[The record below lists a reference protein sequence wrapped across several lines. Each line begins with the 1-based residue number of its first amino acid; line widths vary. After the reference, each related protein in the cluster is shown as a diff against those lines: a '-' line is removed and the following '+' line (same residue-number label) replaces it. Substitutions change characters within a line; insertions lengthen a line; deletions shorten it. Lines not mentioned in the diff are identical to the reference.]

1 MVFPPTEVQQNR
13 AQMTGKAAYTLPS
26 GQHEY
31 PFSFKVPF
39 NNACSVH
46 QKSAVPVMIGMEVAM
61 PATQHVKRTLPPTMA
76 GFPGEA
82 EIRYFVKATVSRHSF
97 FKENPR
103 AYAPFNFFPIEP
115 PRQQSTGP
123 GSEIYARQR
132 HVFSPF
138 PDDVP
143 SKEKMRSLFG
153 MKSSAPNS
161 PISPTFS
168 KEAPNL
174 SVDARL
180 PEPAILTCNKDIPLR
195 LLVKKLNNSND
206 AISLQSLQISLIGL
220 TKIRAHQVYRTE
232 TNSWIITSQSNM
244 NIPIGTTSDGEGA
257 ENVLDDRPWR
267 GVALPN
273 NVAPSF
279 VTCNIERSYQLD
291 VRIGL
296 SYASSSGHKVRPG
309 QLRRIVRETR

>member
-1 MVFPPTEVQQNR
+1 MVFPPAHVQQSR
-13 AQMTGKAAYTLPS
+13 AQMSGKMTYTLPA

-31 PFSFKVPF
+31 PFSFKLPF

-46 QKSAVPVMIGMEVAM
+46 QKSQVPVMIGMEVAM
-61 PATQHVKRTLPPTMA
+61 PATQHVKRTLPPTMS

-82 EIRYFVKATVSRHSF
+82 EIRYFVKATVSRHSI

-115 PRQQSTGP
+115 PRPSGS

-138 PDDVP
+138 PEDVP

-153 MKSSAPNS
+153 TKSSAPSSLMS
-161 PISPTFS
+161 PGFP
-168 KEAPNL
+168 KDAPNL

-195 LLVKKLNNSND
+195 LLVKKLNSSSD
-206 AISLQSLQISLIGL
+206 TVTLQSLQISLVGL

-244 NIPIGTTSDGEGA
+244 NLPIGTPSDAEGT
-257 ENVLDDRPWR
+257 ETVLDSSAWH
-267 GVALPN
+267 GITLPN
-273 NVAPSF
+273 TVAPSF

-291 VRIGL
+291 IRTGL
-296 SYASSSGHKVRPG
+296 TYASSNGHNKVWPG
-309 QLRRIVRETR
+309 QVRRIV

>member
-1 MVFPPTEVQQNR
+1 
-13 AQMTGKAAYTLPS
+13 
-26 GQHEY
+26 
-31 PFSFKVPF
+31 
-39 NNACSVH
+39 
-46 QKSAVPVMIGMEVAM
+46 M
-61 PATQHVKRTLPPTMA
+61 PATQHVKRTLPPTLS

-82 EIRYFVKATVSRHSF
+82 EIRYFVKVTVSRHSF

-115 PRQQSTGP
+115 PRPTSA
-123 GSEIYARQR
+123 GSEMYARQR
-132 HVFSPF
+132 HVFTPF
-138 PDDVP
+138 PDEPP
-143 SKEKMRSLFG
+143 SKDKMRSLFG
-153 MKSSAPNS
+153 MKSSAPSS
-161 PISPTFS
+161 PVSPTFS
-168 KEAPNL
+168 KEAPNI

-180 PEPAILTCNKDIPLR
+180 PEPALLTCNKDIPLR

-206 AISLQSLQISLIGL
+206 SITLQSLQISLIGL

-244 NIPIGTTSDGEGA
+244 NIPIGTSSDAEGT
-257 ENVLDDRPWR
+257 ETVLDDRAWR
-267 GVALPN
+267 GVALSD

-296 SYASSSGHKVRPG
+296 SYASSSGQKVWPG